1 MGWRLIGR
9 DDFGSRCDCECVACS
24 VRIVG
29 GAIGELLH
37 CAWHGADAYAEGS
50 RQRSWA
56 QCRFSLFYSCVRKVV
71 GKAVG
76 AMYCSPSV
84 FGVCPHVRRHVGLY
98 NCVGLCSACLSL
110 KMDIM
115 CACFFLASVWCKCCY
130 LLRYRRMNGRPSCSL
145 NCRKPMGPGHWR
157 YPDHLRSRR
166 DSGRHGALENGQAV
180 GSSSLGG

>member
-1 MGWRLIGR
+1 MNEIQYDVGWRLIGR

-24 VRIVG
+24 VRIAG

-84 FGVCPHVRRHVGLY
+84 FGVCPHVRRHVGLHR
-98 NCVGLCSACLSL
+98 LCWVVFGVFVIRDEHYVCL
-110 KMDIM
+110 
-115 CACFFLASVWCKCCY
+115 
-130 LLRYRRMNGRPSCSL
+130 LLPRLVYVAGFAIS
-145 NCRKPMGPGHWR
+145 
-157 YPDHLRSRR
+157 
-166 DSGRHGALENGQAV
+166 
-180 GSSSLGG
+180 